1 MNQRPAKYA
10 LGAAIFVGSLT
21 MWIGIPF
28 ASLWLVSKASDDA
41 LGMMLLVLA
50 FCPLLMFLFG
60 FVLAALNGAYLRASG
75 TEPAPAARRTRSA
88 WLKSL
93 SAERGQAHPWPVLD
107 VSMTVSVALAFV
119 LLVVFF
125 LFFADSY
132 MPASPTP

>member
-1 MNQRPAKYA
+1 MNQRSAKYA
-10 LGAAIFVGSLT
+10 LAVAIFAGSLT
-21 MWIGIPF
+21 LWIGIPF

-50 FCPLLMFLFG
+50 VCPLLMFLFG

-75 TEPAPAARRTRSA
+75 VTTAPSRRTRAA
-88 WLKSL
+88 WLKSF
-93 SAERGQAHPWPVLD
+93 SGEREQAHPWPVLD
-107 VSMTVSVALAFV
+107 WSMTVSVAVAFV
-119 LLVVFF
+119 LLLVFF